1 MYALVERKS
10 ATKKAAWSEGVL
22 GSAVLTGFLHHIH
35 DARSNAPEKKLRF
48 IVTTCTAE
56 SQTHLNKKFM
66 QDADRISFV
75 SGGGKAN
82 VVAMQSADVVFLAF
96 PSSLASTILSNEYD
110 LAGGLANKLVISLLR
125 DVSTT
130 EIDILIDPR
139 WPNSKAPGGCPP
151 PIIVSAAPYPGEG
164 LRIVG
169 RSNLLF
175 IPEDA
180 SNTLHWLF
188 TMAGKL
194 DGKGES

>member
-1 MYALVERKS
+1 MS
-10 ATKKAAWSEGVL
+10 GVL
-22 GSAVLTGFLHHIH
+22 GSAVLTGFLRHIRA
-35 DARSNAPEKKLRF
+35 ARSNAPEKHLRF

-56 SQTHLNKKFM
+56 SKTHLHKQFL

-96 PSSLASTILSNEYD
+96 PSSLASTILSNEHD
-110 LAGGLANKLVISLLR
+110 LASDLANKLVVSLLR

-130 EIDILIDPR
+130 EIDILIDPQ
-139 WPNSKAPGGCPP
+139 WPDSKTSGGCPP

-164 LRIVG
+164 LRIVR
-169 RSNLLF
+169 RSSLQF
-175 IPEDA
+175 IPKDA

-188 TMAGKL
+188 AMVGTL
-194 DGKGES
+194 DDKKKT